1 MWTAV
6 QIAVRLLDT
15 CPFVEGLVMREDGER
30 NRSRIVSAA
39 RSALDYDE
47 TPTMAAVARAA
58 GVGQATL
65 YRNFATWSELV
76 LAVHRNDMNDLIESA
91 PRLLE
96 EHSPLEALKLWL
108 EQLAD
113 YGRIKKELSGALHA
127 KLGTDNSPVA
137 YPLELFMNAG
147 HSDGSIRAGVDAED
161 VFLLVGFLWRLELT
175 TDRDRRAS
183 RLIEVVLDG
192 LRG

>member
-1 MWTAV
+1 
-6 QIAVRLLDT
+6 
-15 CPFVEGLVMREDGER
+15 MREDGER

-39 RSALDYDE
+39 RSALDHDE

-76 LAVHRNDMNDLIESA
+76 LAVHRNDMNELIESA

-113 YGRIKKELSGALHA
+113 YGRIKKGLSEALHA
-127 KLGTDNSPVA
+127 QLGTDTSPVT

-147 HSDGSIRAGVDAED
+147 HSDGSIRASVDAED

-175 TDRDRRAS
+175 TDRDQRAS
-183 RLIEVVLDG
+183 RLIEVILDG